1 MGKTERD
8 RRARPLDD
16 LRVQHPTPDRVPRWL
31 VWALITAGVAYA
43 ALFVVALTGTSIPDP
58 CDDFHESPYT
68 LLNIG
73 VVAGSIAA
81 SLVAGHL
88 LLTRWWLLLPYTAG
102 ALQALIWY
110 WLLVIPKGTC

>member
-1 MGKTERD
+1 MDRTARD

-16 LRVQHPTPDRVPRWL
+16 LRVQHPTPVQVPRWL
-31 VWALITAGVAYA
+31 VWALIAAGVAYT
-43 ALFVVALTGTSIPDP
+43 ALFVVALTGTAIPDP
-58 CDDFHESPYT
+58 CDDVHESPYT
-68 LLNIG
+68 VLNVG
-73 VVAGSIAA
+73 VVAGSIAG

-88 LLTRWWLLLPYTAG
+88 LLARWWLLMPYAAG